1 MQYDLPDFLAEVSQ
15 APSLRRLDHI
25 DMNCGLIYTSLPL
38 FSRLLP
44 YSRYAHS
51 LGVASLAWRFS
62 GEKRIALAG
71 LFHDIATPVFSHVV
85 DFMHG
90 DHEKQEYTESRTEA
104 LIRND
109 EVILR
114 FLKEQNISVG
124 EVKDYHRYPIADN
137 DSPKLSCDRLEYTLQ
152 NMVRYGLEPE
162 SFQEEV
168 IDDLSVTRNEEGEE
182 ELGFEHADTA
192 ERFALAAIAC
202 GRIYSGK
209 EDRYA
214 MEKLARLLNKAVSP
228 GILCEDML
236 YTEESEV
243 IRVLEQ
249 SELCGEWRKYR
260 RLSQVNVSGEEE
272 GEDVFAVNAKKRYID
287 PFVKG
292 SGRISLLSMKVKE
305 EITAFLKED
314 YRVKLKGEFHG

>member
-38 FSRLLP
+38 FSHLLP

-90 DHEKQEYTESRTEA
+90 DHENQEYTESRTET
-104 LIRND
+104 LIRSD
-109 EVILR
+109 EFILHC
-114 FLKEQNISVG
+114 LKEQGITAD
-124 EVKDYHRYPIADN
+124 EVTDYHRYPIADN

-162 SFQEEV
+162 AFQSEV
-168 IDDLSVTRNEEGEE
+168 IDDLSVSWNEEGEE
-182 ELGFEHADTA
+182 ELVFEHFETA
-192 ERFALAAIAC
+192 ERFALASLSC

-228 GILCEDML
+228 GILSEDML
-236 YTEESEV
+236 YTREMDV
-243 IRVLEQ
+243 IRVLDH
-249 SELCGEWRKYR
+249 SELSKEWRKYR
-260 RLSQVNVSGEEE
+260 RLSEVNVSCEEE
-272 GEDVFAVNAKKRYID
+272 GEDVFAVNAKKRFID

-292 SGRISLLSMKVKE
+292 AGRISLLSAKVKE
-305 EITAFLKED
+305 EITAFLGED
-314 YRVKLKGEFHG
+314 YSVKLKGEFHG